1 MNQQT
6 ATEVDTANE
15 LIDDN
20 ETSMEH
26 PAADGNAA
34 DGDTDDSN
42 MKDGDTTMNGLW
54 LMGQRLHRVDVLE
67 TFFVESGG
75 EDYENLSLFN
85 MPDLAE
91 RKDTG
96 FSDGS
101 GMVAGQEAEGSR

>member
-1 MNQQT
+1 
-6 ATEVDTANE
+6 
-15 LIDDN
+15 
-20 ETSMEH
+20 MED
-26 PAADGNAA
+26 PAADGNLA
-34 DGDTDDSN
+34 DGDTEDSN

-67 TFFVESGG
+67 TLFDDVDSIIESGG

-91 RKDTG
+91 PKDTG

-101 GMVAGQEAEGSR
+101 GMGAGQEAEGSR